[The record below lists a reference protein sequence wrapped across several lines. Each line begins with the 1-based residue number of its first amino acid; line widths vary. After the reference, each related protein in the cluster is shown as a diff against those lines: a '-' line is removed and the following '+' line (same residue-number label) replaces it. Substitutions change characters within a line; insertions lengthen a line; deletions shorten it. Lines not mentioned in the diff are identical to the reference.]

1 MHGAAEC
8 RRNLLQACDT
18 CLRINRMGAMRF
30 GGLGGERG
38 CAGGGVSGP
47 RRTAGAG
54 ATSRVSLLA
63 GKLPARRKPPIPSES
78 ISCRALPIS
87 SGSGSGAHTTQP
99 PPCRRPPRQGHG
111 RTLLGKSVSHQ
122 PVFSSLCWFWRS
134 PKCLFCRPSSIA
146 CPKHARDA
154 NMPPRSPGR
163 AKPSPGPASQ
173 AIPAFPFPR
182 AQCSTLPAHALRS
195 RSSTELVAHHG
206 FITGGT
212 AGRGMM
218 DDCSRELKAAPTN
231 RRIDFAAGHASGIGG
246 IGKLEGSR
254 SLVHTYCG
262 TEYRHLTG

>member
-1 MHGAAEC
+1 MV
-8 RRNLLQACDT
+8 LQSADGT
-18 CLRINRMGAMRF
+18 CCKHATHASESIAWAPCVS
-30 GGLGGERG
+30 GGLGVN
-38 CAGGGVSGP
+38 GGALEVVSRAP
-47 RRTAGAG
+47 EEQ
-54 ATSRVSLLA
+54 
-63 GKLPARRKPPIPSES
+63 PARALQVGFRSSPGSCPPAANPPSHLNPSHAEPCPS
-78 ISCRALPIS
+78 HQVRAA
-87 SGSGSGAHTTQP
+87 AHTRHSP
-99 PPCRRPPRQGHG
+99 LPCRRPPRQGHG

>member
-1 MHGAAEC
+1 M
-8 RRNLLQACDT
+8 
-18 CLRINRMGAMRF
+18 
-30 GGLGGERG
+30 
-38 CAGGGVSGP
+38 
-47 RRTAGAG
+47 
-54 ATSRVSLLA
+54 
-63 GKLPARRKPPIPSES
+63 
-78 ISCRALPIS
+78 
-87 SGSGSGAHTTQP
+87 
-99 PPCRRPPRQGHG
+99 
-111 RTLLGKSVSHQ
+111 LGKSVSHQ
-122 PVFSSLCWFWRS
+122 PVFPSLCWFWRS

-262 TEYRHLTG
+262 TEYRHLTDWMTWLGAPRHTSIAAAESELCLITRPAPFPALVLPPATDRPPLPSSVLLPSSRP